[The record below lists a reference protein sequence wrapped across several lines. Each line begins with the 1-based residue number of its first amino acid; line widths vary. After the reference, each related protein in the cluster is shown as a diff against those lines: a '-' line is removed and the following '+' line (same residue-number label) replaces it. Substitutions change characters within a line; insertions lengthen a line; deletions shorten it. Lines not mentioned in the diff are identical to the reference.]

1 MAIKI
6 TNKDVIQSYLMT
18 VSKYNFSVY
27 EKRILYRLVEAMQCE
42 IEGKKLYPGLRIEKT
57 LYDDRVVLMPISA
70 FLANDD
76 DENYTRVKKALLDL
90 RNKSFEFD
98 DGQVW
103 KVIGIIE
110 KPQFNYK
117 RGWVRFEIQ
126 PEVYNAVL
134 NFSKGFRKYEL
145 KTAMEFTSQYSMRFY
160 ELMSGQE
167 RPLIYSIEDLKIM
180 FGVQDKYKRNPD
192 FIKWIVKPAK
202 EELDTKSPY
211 SFEYKVLKDGRSF
224 HSLKLYPKY
233 QPEHRDE
240 ELEKH
245 ELQKQVS
252 LGWDLD
258 RLIRNYLK
266 QELLFTDQEI
276 RNNIDLFRVA
286 QKELDLML
294 ELSTLKGKS
303 RDKNHEINKFEQENQ
318 RHPSVSELSE
328 VTKLDEEKIGQSLAA
343 DGHHVSIDAPFQD
356 GEDNCML
363 DVMPSGED
371 SRTDRA
377 VDHESMALELNTVL
391 SKVLKEREITI
402 IRECFGIGCHEKGLE
417 EIGDQLGLTRERVR
431 QIREKSIAKLR
442 ESGNAKILMKY
453 LG

>member
-18 VSKYNFSVY
+18 VSKYDFSVY
-27 EKRILYRLVEAMQCE
+27 EKRILYRFVEAMQCE

-98 DGQVW
+98 DGQIW

-192 FIKWIVKPAK
+192 FIKRIIVPAK
-202 EELDTKSPY
+202 EELDAKSPY
-211 SFEYKVLKDGRSF
+211 SFEYKILKEGRSF

-276 RNNIDLFRVA
+276 RNNIDLFRDA
-286 QKELDLML
+286 QKKLDLML

-303 RDKNHEINKFEQENQ
+303 RDKKNPKGYIINALKGKVKDKE
-318 RHPSVSELSE
+318 EL
-328 VTKLDEEKIGQSLAA
+328 
-343 DGHHVSIDAPFQD
+343 
-356 GEDNCML
+356 
-363 DVMPSGED
+363 
-371 SRTDRA
+371 
-377 VDHESMALELNTVL
+377 
-391 SKVLKEREITI
+391 
-402 IRECFGIGCHEKGLE
+402 
-417 EIGDQLGLTRERVR
+417 
-431 QIREKSIAKLR
+431 
-442 ESGNAKILMKY
+442 
-453 LG
+453 

>member
-18 VSKYNFSVY
+18 VSKYDFSVY

-42 IEGKKLYPGLRIEKT
+42 LEGKKLYPGLRIEKN

-167 RPLIYSIEDLKIM
+167 RPLIYTIEDLKIM
-180 FGVQDKYKRNPD
+180 FGVQNKYKRNPD
-192 FIKWIVKPAK
+192 FIKRIVVPAK
-202 EELDTKSPY
+202 EELDAKSPY
-211 SFEYKVLKDGRSF
+211 SFEYKILKDGRTF
-224 HSLKLYPKY
+224 HALKLYPKY

-245 ELQKQVS
+245 DLQKQVS

-258 RLIRNYLK
+258 RLVRNYLK
-266 QELLFTDQEI
+266 QDLLFTDQEI
-276 RNNIDLFRVA
+276 RNNIDLFRAA
-286 QKELDLML
+286 QKELDIML
-294 ELSTLKGKS
+294 SFPCSKGSQERRKTQKDILSMQSKG
-303 RDKNHEINKFEQENQ
+303 N
-318 RHPSVSELSE
+318 
-328 VTKLDEEKIGQSLAA
+328 
-343 DGHHVSIDAPFQD
+343 
-356 GEDNCML
+356 
-363 DVMPSGED
+363 
-371 SRTDRA
+371 
-377 VDHESMALELNTVL
+377 
-391 SKVLKEREITI
+391 
-402 IRECFGIGCHEKGLE
+402 
-417 EIGDQLGLTRERVR
+417 
-431 QIREKSIAKLR
+431 
-442 ESGNAKILMKY
+442 
-453 LG
+453 

>member
-18 VSKYNFSVY
+18 VSKYDFSVY

-98 DGQVW
+98 DGQIW

-167 RPLIYSIEDLKIM
+167 RPLIYTIEDLKIM

-192 FIKWIVKPAK
+192 FIKRIIVPAK
-202 EELDTKSPY
+202 EELDAKSPY
-211 SFEYKVLKDGRSF
+211 SFEYKILKEGRSF

-276 RNNIDLFRVA
+276 RNNIDLFRDA
-286 QKELDLML
+286 QK
-294 ELSTLKGKS
+294 K
-303 RDKNHEINKFEQENQ
+303 
-318 RHPSVSELSE
+318 
-328 VTKLDEEKIGQSLAA
+328 
-343 DGHHVSIDAPFQD
+343 HVL
-356 GEDNCML
+356 L
-363 DVMPSGED
+363 DVFNSMGMPTSTTVSLVFELLGGTFALSLIKVRNSD
-371 SRTDRA
+371 TLGLGDLINTDKA
-377 VDHESMALELNTVL
+377 LSVIMAIFVSVAIAFFFGMLVQWLARVIFTFNYTKKMKYSIALFGGVAAT
-391 SKVLKEREITI
+391 SI
-402 IRECFGIGCHEKGLE
+402 IYFMLIKGLKDSSF
-417 EIGDQLGLTRERVR
+417 IGASRR
-431 QIREKSIAKLR
+431 K
-442 ESGNAKILMKY
+442 
-453 LG
+453 

>member
-1 MAIKI
+1 MAVKI

-42 IEGKKLYPGLRIEKT
+42 LEGKKLYPGLRIEKN

-90 RNKSFEFD
+90 RNKAFEFD

-126 PEVYNAVL
+126 PEIYNAVL
-134 NFSKGFRKYEL
+134 NFSNGFRKYEL

-167 RPLIYSIEDLKIM
+167 RPLIYTIEDLKIM

-202 EELDTKSPY
+202 EELDAKSPY
-211 SFEYKVLKDGRSF
+211 SFEYKILKDGRSF

-266 QELLFTDQEI
+266 QDLLFTDQEI
-276 RNNIDLFRVA
+276 KNNIDLFKAA
-286 QKELDLML
+286 QKELDIML
-294 ELSTLKGKS
+294 ELSILKGK
-303 RDKNHEINKFEQENQ
+303 
-318 RHPSVSELSE
+318 
-328 VTKLDEEKIGQSLAA
+328 A
-343 DGHHVSIDAPFQD
+343 
-356 GEDNCML
+356 
-363 DVMPSGED
+363 
-371 SRTDRA
+371 
-377 VDHESMALELNTVL
+377 
-391 SKVLKEREITI
+391 
-402 IRECFGIGCHEKGLE
+402 
-417 EIGDQLGLTRERVR
+417 
-431 QIREKSIAKLR
+431 REKKNPKGYIINAIKGKLKDR
-442 ESGNAKILMKY
+442 K
-453 LG
+453 